1 MACRRTFTAHC
12 TSPSAGRLSII
23 CGTACPFPVTH
34 PPDPALAPADP
45 LAADMQQVDRVI
57 AERLSSEVALI
68 DQIAH
73 YIVSAGGKRIRPRL
87 VLLFSQALGFA
98 GPQRYELAATVEF
111 IHTATLLHDD
121 VVDES
126 SLRRG
131 RQTAN
136 ALFGNAASV
145 LVGDFLYSRAF
156 QMMVSVDRMRVL
168 EVLADAT
175 NVIAEG
181 EVLQLMNMH
190 DPDLAVDDYLRVIRY
205 KTAKLFEA
213 SARLGAVLADA
224 SRGVEDACADY
235 GRSLGTAFQLVDDLL
250 DYEGDTAA
258 LGKNVGDDLREGK
271 PTLPLLVAMAR
282 CTEAERQL
290 MRHAIEHGEP
300 DRLDEILAIVR
311 RTGALDATRDAA
323 RAEAD
328 KARDALSVLP
338 ESAARQALLDLCARS
353 VERSS

>member
-1 MACRRTFTAHC
+1 MSFDPDRPPTLDQL
-12 TSPSAGRLSII
+12 AG
-23 CGTACPFPVTH
+23 
-34 PPDPALAPADP
+34 
-45 LAADMQQVDRVI
+45 DMEQVDRVI
-57 AERLSSEVALI
+57 RNRLTSDVALI
-68 DQIAH
+68 NQISH

-87 VLLFSQALGFA
+87 VLHFANALGA
-98 GPQRYELAATVEF
+98 GGDERFLLAAIVEF

-156 QMMVSVDRMRVL
+156 QMMVSVNRMRVL
-168 EVLADAT
+168 DVLADAT

-181 EVLQLMNMH
+181 EVLQLLNMH
-190 DPDLAVDDYLRVIRY
+190 EPDISVDDYLRVIRF

-213 SARLGAVLADA
+213 SARLGAVIAQA
-224 SRGVEDACADY
+224 NHVVEDDCAAF
-235 GRSLGTAFQLVDDLL
+235 GRSLGTAFQLVDYLL
-250 DYEGDTAA
+250 DYEGATEH

-271 PTLPLLVAMAR
+271 PTLPLLLAM
-282 CTEAERQL
+282 ERGTAHERDTI
-290 MRHAIEHGEP
+290 RHAIEHGEVE
-300 DRLDEILAIVR
+300 RLAEIVEIVR
-311 RTGALDATRDAA
+311 RTGAIEATRAAA

-328 KARDALSVLP
+328 KARASLRMLPEGVHRDALL
-338 ESAARQALLDLCARS
+338 ELCVRS
-353 VERSS
+353 VDRSS